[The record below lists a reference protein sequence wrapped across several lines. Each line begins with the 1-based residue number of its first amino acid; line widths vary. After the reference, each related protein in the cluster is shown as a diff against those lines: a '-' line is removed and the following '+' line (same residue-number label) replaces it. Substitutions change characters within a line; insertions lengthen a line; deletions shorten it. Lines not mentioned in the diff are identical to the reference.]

1 VGKIVWLASYPK
13 SGNTW
18 VRAFLHNYI
27 VNAKEPHS
35 INSLVDF
42 SVAECAGAFFGA
54 DAAGLS
60 TEDVQ
65 KRRPAVHEAL
75 TKLHPDMVFVKT
87 HNANLSMHGVPF
99 CTPEHTAGAVYIL
112 RDPRDVALSYAAF
125 ARKNV
130 DEIID
135 FMGNP
140 GAANATDD
148 LQVFELLSSWSEH
161 ALSWVAAPKR
171 LLVRYEDLAA
181 EPARYFARIIR
192 FLGNGD
198 VEPERLQRAI
208 AFSGF
213 DVLAGQEAAEGF
225 KAAGRAETFFRA
237 GKAGQWRERLS
248 AAQIARIEAAHGEV
262 MRKFGYGVSA

>member
-1 VGKIVWLASYPK
+1 
-13 SGNTW
+13 
-18 VRAFLHNYI
+18 
-27 VNAKEPHS
+27 
-35 INSLVDF
+35 
-42 SVAECAGAFFGA
+42 
-54 DAAGLS
+54 
-60 TEDVQ
+60 
-65 KRRPAVHEAL
+65 
-75 TKLHPDMVFVKT
+75 
-87 HNANLSMHGVPF
+87 
-99 CTPEHTAGAVYIL
+99 
-112 RDPRDVALSYAAF
+112 
-125 ARKNV
+125 
-130 DEIID
+130 
-135 FMGNP
+135 
-140 GAANATDD
+140 
-148 LQVFELLSSWSEH
+148 
-161 ALSWVAAPKR
+161 
-171 LLVRYEDLAA
+171 LAA